1 MGIAIDSRKLQDR
14 QKKKFTQPGPTG
26 EAAVQSAGARPSQ
39 DYTPSEEVERSQ
51 KDMEDAAA
59 RKPGDYESPYEEE
72 LRRLYEEISGRP
84 DFSYN
89 LGSDPLY
96 LQYRQQ
102 YTALGREAMT
112 DTMGQAAALT
122 GGYGSSYSQAA
133 GQQSYNAYLQQL
145 SGLVPE
151 LYSMALEQYT
161 RQGQDL
167 QNRFSLV
174 QGMERDAY
182 GRYSD
187 GYSRW
192 LQEYGLARD
201 QYNTDRSLDY
211 QQFMD
216 MLAYW
221 QKEAQREQEQAN
233 WEAEMD
239 FDREKWR
246 WQQNQAGAK
255 SSGGSGGRSSGGS
268 SGRSE
273 TKADGSKTASTLHT
287 NGMSQQDVEGLA
299 QAYLSS
305 GQNFHIGSVY
315 MDNWMRTHAI
325 YGTAIQAFYSAL
337 RQAGYNPESGGSGSR
352 RGGMKNR
359 RDTLN

>member
-1 MGIAIDSRKLQDR
+1 MGIAIDSRKPQNR
-14 QKKKFTQPGPTG
+14 QKKKFPQPAPAG
-26 EAAVQSAGARPSQ
+26 EAAVKAAGTPPSQ
-39 DYTPSEEVERSQ
+39 DYVPSEEVERSQ
-51 KDMEDAAA
+51 KAMEDAAA

-72 LRRLYEEISGRP
+72 LRRLYEEISERP
-84 DFSYN
+84 DFSYD
-89 LGSDPLY
+89 LCSDPLY

-102 YTALGREAMT
+102 YAALGRAAMT

-133 GQQSYNAYLQQL
+133 GQQSYNNYLQQL

-151 LYSMALEQYT
+151 LYSMALERYT

-167 QNRFSLV
+167 QSRFSLV
-174 QGMERDAY
+174 QGMEQDAY

-192 LQEYGLARD
+192 LQEYGLARE
-201 QYNTDRSLDY
+201 QYNADRTLDY

-255 SSGGSGGRSSGGS
+255 SSGSSRSAGGRS

-273 TKADGSKTASTLHT
+273 TASDGAKTPSPIHT

-305 GQNFHIGSVY
+305 GQSFQIGSVY

-325 YGTAIQAFYSAL
+325 YGTAIQAFYTAL
-337 RQAGYNPESGGSGSR
+337 RQAGYNPEAGGSGAR